1 MNRTAVTRQVNAPV
15 EAVFDAV
22 AHIQNF
28 QTIVPDIVK
37 VEFLTEQHTDVGT
50 RFRETRMMG
59 KREAATEL
67 EVTEYQPHEHVRMGA
82 DAGGT
87 IWDSTFTTKAR
98 ADGGTDLSLVMDA
111 NAYRFA
117 AKLFNPLIK
126 GMVRK
131 AIEKDMDAVK
141 AHCEAQAGG

>member
-1 MNRTAVTRQVNAPV
+1 MTTTTVSLHVDAPV

-28 QTIVPDIVK
+28 REIVPDIIK
-37 VEFLTEQHTDVGT
+37 VEFLSEQQTGVGT

-67 EVTEYQPHEHVRMGA
+67 EVTEYRPHERVRMVA

-87 IWDSTFTTKAR
+87 IWDTVFTTVA
-98 ADGGTDLSLVMDA
+98 APGSGTDLTLVMEA
-111 NAYRFA
+111 RAYKLA
-117 AKLFNPLIK
+117 ARMFNPLIK

-131 AIEKDMDAVK
+131 AIEKDMSAVK
-141 AHCEAQAGG
+141 AHCERPAG

>member
-1 MNRTAVTRQVNAPV
+1 MTTTTVTRSIAASP
-15 EAVFDAV
+15 ETVFDAI

-28 QTIVPDIVK
+28 SKICTDIVD
-37 VEFLTEQHTDVGT
+37 VEFLSEQTKGVGT

-59 KREAATEL
+59 KGKAATEL
-67 EVTEYQPHEHVRMGA
+67 EVTEYEPHSRVRMVS

-87 IWDSTFTTKAR
+87 IWDTVFTVKPQGSDAVELKLVMEAR
-98 ADGGTDLSLVMDA
+98 AYKLL
-111 NAYRFA
+111 

-126 GMVRK
+126 GMVQK

-141 AHCEAQAGG
+141 AHCEQ